1 MEVVKIEQGKYYRR
15 RDGELIGPAKP
26 RNEPHTSYPWN
37 VGGCFYTGDGLFQ
50 VSGPDQVYD
59 LVAETVCT
67 DVLPFELKA
76 GEKYET
82 VKPDG
87 TPGEVVTLADAG
99 FGSYLQNRAYPFS
112 CQAGRTY
119 VTPNGEGRNYV
130 NGVTCLRITAPY
142 VAPPPTTSERLA
154 EVLAA
159 WNKTL
164 TPLSC
169 VAEHKALITKAEGI
183 LADLKAQEAA

>member
-15 RDGELIGPAKP
+15 GDGEVMGPAKH
-26 RNEPHTSYPWN
+26 RNEPHTNYPWN

-82 VKPDG
+82 SNGSVVSLILDKWGARSAQTLLPFYCNINGQDYHVTRCGRMLPTRDG
-87 TPGEVVTLADAG
+87 DE
-99 FGSYLQNRAYPFS
+99 Y
-112 CQAGRTY
+112 
-119 VTPNGEGRNYV
+119 
-130 NGVTCLRITAPY
+130 RITAPY
-142 VAPPPTTSERLA
+142 VAPPPTIAERLEKSLELFGDWRKGEEALVLVRGCIA
-154 EVLAA
+154 ELKGA
-159 WNKTL
+159 
-164 TPLSC
+164 
-169 VAEHKALITKAEGI
+169 KA
-183 LADLKAQEAA
+183 